1 VKPHLNRVYA
11 KSMKPPP
18 ILPLLPLLASALLA
32 GCGRGDELRGGAPS
46 VEALGREVV
55 QALAA
60 GDTAALEALRTT
72 EHEHNTVLWP
82 QFPAARSGNP
92 VLAWD
97 NVQMRNAGARAE
109 WIGAFRDRRVRFDR
123 AECTGEVEEYG
134 GFQILRGCSV
144 MVTDLDAQRAWTLRP
159 FDRVVRMGRVHKV
172 IRYVEVD

>member
-1 VKPHLNRVYA
+1 MRPLH
-11 KSMKPPP
+11 
-18 ILPLLPLLASALLA
+18 ILPLVPLLASALLA
-32 GCGRGDELRGGAPS
+32 GCGPSGELRGGAPS

-60 GDTAALEALRTT
+60 GDTAALEAFRTT
-72 EHEHNTVLWP
+72 EHEHNAVLWP
-82 QFPAARSGNP
+82 RFPAARADDP
-92 VLAWD
+92 ALAWE

-123 AECTGEVEEYG
+123 AECGGEVEEYG
-134 GFQILRGCSV
+134 SFQILRGCSV
-144 MVTDLDAQRAWTLRP
+144 SVTDLDGQRAWTLRP

>member
-1 VKPHLNRVYA
+1 MTSLSSLPIG
-11 KSMKPPP
+11 S
-18 ILPLLPLLASALLA
+18 ILPLLAWAVLADCQRS
-32 GCGRGDELRGGAPS
+32 DELRGGAAS

-72 EHEHNTVLWP
+72 EHEHNAVLWP
-82 QFPAARSGNP
+82 RFPAARSGHP
-92 VLAWD
+92 ALAWD

-123 AECTGEVEEYG
+123 AECTGEIEEYG
-134 GFQILRGCSV
+134 GFRILRGCSV
-144 MVTDLDAQRAWTLRP
+144 TVTDLDRRRAWTLRP
-159 FDRVVRMGRVHKV
+159 FDRVVRMGRAHKV

>member
-1 VKPHLNRVYA
+1 MRPLHIL
-11 KSMKPPP
+11 P
-18 ILPLLPLLASALLA
+18 ILSLLAWTLLA
-32 GCGRGDELRGGAPS
+32 GCGPSDELRGGAPS

-72 EHEHNTVLWP
+72 KHEHNTVLWP
-82 QFPAARSGNP
+82 HFPAARSSGP
-92 VLAWD
+92 ALAWD

-109 WIGAFRDRRVRFDR
+109 WIGAFRNRRVRFDG
-123 AECTGEVEEYG
+123 AECGGVVEEYG
-134 GFQILRGCSV
+134 SFQILRGCSV
-144 MVTDLDAQRAWTLRP
+144 TVMDLDGRRAWTLRP

>member
-1 VKPHLNRVYA
+1 MRLVPT
-11 KSMKPPP
+11 
-18 ILPLLPLLASALLA
+18 LPLLLVWTLLA
-32 GCGRGDELRGGAPS
+32 GCGRSRELRGDELRGGAPS

-60 GDTAALEALRTT
+60 GDTGALEALRTT

-82 QFPAARSGNP
+82 RFPAARAADP
-92 VLAWD
+92 ALAWD

-109 WIGAFRDRRVRFDR
+109 WIGAFRDRRVRYDR

-134 GFQILRGCSV
+134 SFQILRGCSV
-144 MVTDLDAQRAWTLRP
+144 TVTVDGQRSWTLRP
-159 FDRVVRMGRVHKV
+159 FDRVVRMGAVHKV